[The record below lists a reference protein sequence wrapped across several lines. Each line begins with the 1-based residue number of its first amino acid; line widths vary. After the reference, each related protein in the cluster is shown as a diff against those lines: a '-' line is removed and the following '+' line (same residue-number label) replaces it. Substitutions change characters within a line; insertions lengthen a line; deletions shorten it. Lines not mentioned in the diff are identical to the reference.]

1 MMAIYAEVR
10 KLDETAEQVRYGY
23 SNGVGGPEEIIILD
37 KATQALEPGSGQARS
52 ILFGAVA
59 RKIAANRGQTGV
71 LPDRLVV
78 AH

>member
-1 MMAIYAEVR
+1 MAIYAEVR

-23 SNGVGGPEEIIILD
+23 SDGVGGVEEVIILD
-37 KATQALEPGSGQARS
+37 KTTKTLEPGSGQART

-59 RKIAANRGQTGV
+59 RKIAVTWAQAGAV
-71 LPDRLVV
+71 PERLVV

>member
-1 MMAIYAEVR
+1 MAIYAEVR

-23 SNGVGGPEEIIILD
+23 SNGAGGLEQLIILN
-37 KATQALEPGSGQARS
+37 KATKTLEPGSGQART

-59 RKIAANRGQTGV
+59 RKIAVTWAETGV
-71 LPDRLVV
+71 LPERLVV